1 MLASLTELKTYRVQ
15 GTDGDLGKINDLCF
29 RQNEWIARYV
39 VVEME
44 DLEREAL
51 LLSSYLGRLNRET
64 HTLSADV
71 RREQVTNTDP
81 PDRSQ
86 PLGEQEELRLHD
98 EYGWPAYWWQEE
110 YDLGPVGGLWSEE
123 PQAPEDPDE
132 PVLESSRLMFAGDLP
147 EVYTVEAEG
156 GEIGRLLDVIVD
168 DETWSIP
175 YMVVGDPSG
184 AGRMLVATDYV
195 QTIDLGTRSIY
206 LSLPTDAVVNSPVLS
221 SVEPITP
228 ELEQSLREYYD
239 RYSR

>member
-1 MLASLTELKTYRVQ
+1 
-15 GTDGDLGKINDLCF
+15 
-29 RQNEWIARYV
+29 
-39 VVEME
+39 
-44 DLEREAL
+44 
-51 LLSSYLGRLNRET
+51 
-64 HTLSADV
+64 
-71 RREQVTNTDP
+71 
-81 PDRSQ
+81 
-86 PLGEQEELRLHD
+86 
-98 EYGWPAYWWQEE
+98 
-110 YDLGPVGGLWSEE
+110 
-123 PQAPEDPDE
+123 
-132 PVLESSRLMFAGDLP
+132 MFAGDLP

-228 ELEQSLREYYD
+228 ELEQSLCEYYD